1 MQLSRI
7 HTITVVIVVIVVTVV
22 TVHVQ
27 LIQIYTLCTLLYTF
41 HLRQPAPTVTDNT
54 TVWQIALYL

>member
-7 HTITVVIVVIVVTVV
+7 HTITVVIVVTVV